1 MIHGLARADR
11 RTALGRV
18 ASPLTLGTR
27 ETILLVAI
35 RSADEEAHH
44 WGMNWPLSALI
55 RPSLRGCPH
64 HQVEPGARARHT
76 AACTGDASP
85 VADSAAGPSSTRV
98 PVQRETDSA
107 TAQESLLDCPFVWV
121 MQSRHGC
128 ARGASRTPPGQSS
141 NRPACASPRPGVAVA
156 GAPPP
161 PTNSPIRLRRTC
173 PAACGLFSTGRGR
186 GARGLCAARG
196 AGRGRRP
203 GWAILPAGRQ
213 GAAAGDTILAD
224 MDQWRERFQRRAA
237 Q

>member
-173 PAACGLFSTGRGR
+173 RRSSSRRRRRLARAFITPCRRQSNMSESCCARAGWRWRRGR
-186 GARGLCAARG
+186 S
-196 AGRGRRP
+196 
-203 GWAILPAGRQ
+203 AIR
-213 GAAAGDTILAD
+213 I
-224 MDQWRERFQRRAA
+224 
-237 Q
+237 